1 MTAGARFTSTHDM
14 QDRGRIH
21 AVIVELAK
29 CAQPWACVR
38 VSAINQAETRTAPHT
53 SYTVCLMDFLLQGSS
68 RSALSNPN
76 LLKPKHKGFPW
87 VGSEKDLKL

>member
-1 MTAGARFTSTHDM
+1 M
-14 QDRGRIH
+14 H
-21 AVIVELAK
+21 AVIGELVK

-38 VSAINQAETRTAPHT
+38 VSAINQAETRTAPYT
-53 SYTVCLMDFLLQGSS
+53 SSTVCLMGSLLQGSS

-76 LLKPKHKGFPW
+76 LLKPKHKVFPW